1 MAFDYTICGEY
12 SIEKYHETVA
22 FVEKNFP
29 DFRAEKEIIE
39 PLDGDMIQIFKH
51 EGDEIRVVND
61 YMTGA
66 VYVESSIAIK
76 LF

>member
-12 SIEKYHETVA
+12 SIEKYRETVA

-39 PLDGDMIQIFKH
+39 PLDGDMI
-51 EGDEIRVVND
+51 R
-61 YMTGA
+61 A
-66 VYVESSIAIK
+66 VYVESSIAII